1 VEFDEVIISRKSVRS
16 FQYKEIPE
24 EVLNV
29 MMEAA
34 RLSPSFQNRQCWRFV
49 VVRDKNIINEL
60 ALKSGLV
67 SKVNFF
73 IKDAPV
79 VIVAC
84 ADPAKS
90 GTMNEQNYYL
100 VDTAIAFQQ
109 MMLAAWNQGVGS
121 CWLAAFNEQ
130 RVREILKIPQN
141 IRIIALSP
149 FGYPKEK
156 KTIYEKAL
164 KVFAGSKH
172 RNEMNKIVSYDK
184 WSSK

>member
-1 VEFDEVIISRKSVRS
+1 MEFDDVIFSRKSIRS
-16 FQYKEIPE
+16 FQEKEISE
-24 EVLNV
+24 KILNN

-34 RLSPSFQNRQCWRFV
+34 QLSPSFQNRQCWHFI
-49 VVRDKNIINEL
+49 VVRDKKIINTL
-60 ALKSGLV
+60 ALRSGLI

-90 GTMNEQNYYL
+90 GMMNDQNYYL

-109 MMLAAWNQGVGS
+109 MMLTAWNSGIGS

-130 RVREILKIPQN
+130 KVREILDIPNN
-141 IRIIALSP
+141 IRVVALSP
-149 FGYPKEK
+149 FGYPKKK
-156 KTIYEKAL
+156 KTLYEKAV
-164 KVFAGSKH
+164 KTIAQSKK
-172 RNEMNKIVSYDK
+172 RKDIKKIVCFDK
-184 WSSK
+184 WSL

>member
-1 VEFDEVIISRKSVRS
+1 MEFDEVIISRKSVRS
-16 FQYKEIPE
+16 FQDKEISE
-24 EVLNV
+24 EILYN

-49 VVRDKNIINEL
+49 IVRDKSIIKDL
-60 ALKSGLV
+60 ALRSGMI

-90 GTMNEQNYYL
+90 GTMNNQNYYL

-109 MMLAAWNQGVGS
+109 MMLSAWNYGLGS
-121 CWLAAFNEQ
+121 CWLAAFNE
-130 RVREILKIPQN
+130 RYVREILEIPNN
-141 IRIIALSP
+141 IRVVALSP

-156 KTIYEKAL
+156 KTLYEIAVKTFAQSKKRNELNKIICYEKWNL
-164 KVFAGSKH
+164 
-172 RNEMNKIVSYDK
+172 
-184 WSSK
+184 

>member
-1 VEFDEVIISRKSVRS
+1 MEFDEVIISRKSVRS
-16 FQYKEIPE
+16 FQDKEIPE
-24 EVLNV
+24 KILND

-49 VVRDKNIINEL
+49 VVRNKNIIKDL
-60 ALKSGLV
+60 ALRSGMI

-84 ADPAKS
+84 ADTAKS
-90 GTMNEQNYYL
+90 GTINNQNYYL

-109 MMLAAWNQGVGS
+109 MMLSAWNHGIGS
-121 CWLAAFNEQ
+121 CWLAAFNE
-130 RVREILKIPQN
+130 RYVREILEIPQD
-141 IRIIALSP
+141 IRVVALSP

-156 KTIYEKAL
+156 KSLYEKAV
-164 KVFAGSKH
+164 KVFAQSKK
-172 RNEMNKIVSYDK
+172 RLNIDKIVMWEK
-184 WSSK
+184 WRK

>member
-1 VEFDEVIISRKSVRS
+1 VEFNEVIISRKSVRS
-16 FQYKEIPE
+16 FQDKEISE
-24 EVLNV
+24 DILNN

-34 RLSPSFQNRQCWRFV
+34 RLSPSFQNKQCWRFV
-49 VVRDKNIINEL
+49 VVREKNVIKEL

-90 GTMNEQNYYL
+90 GTMNDQNYYL

-109 MMLAAWNQGVGS
+109 MMLAAWNEGVGS

-130 RVREILKIPQN
+130 RVREILNIPQN
-141 IRIIALSP
+141 IRIVALSP

-156 KTIYEKAL
+156 KTVYEKAL
-164 KVFAGSKH
+164 KVFAGSKK
-172 RNEMNKIVSYDK
+172 RLDLDKIIMWEK
-184 WSSK
+184 WGEY